1 MRTLYIKT
9 FFYILIF
16 ITSWFGTVLWSQM
29 GQGGQLKPQDID
41 AILNSMTE
49 EDFNNILNEL
59 SKLSP
64 QELEELEKIG
74 RQVLLESGIDPD
86 TGKPLEQKQPASENA
101 SQGSEKVLTQPEVK
115 TAPRV
120 QNPENVELVLNTI
133 ITQINTLRQKAQGND
148 QIARRL
154 SQWAESLNDLVFYIK
169 VINKKEHRER
179 LAIKD
184 FQELFTTLEQLSR
197 NLAANQPQ
205 IVLPEA
211 APLEDDPYLILQL
224 PTSATPEEITQ
235 RYTELKKRYSPK
247 KIKDELKRKN
257 ASKKEI
263 DREVKA
269 AHLTFSLIQDA
280 YDQLHDPKTKTIIDE
295 KHAQSKNDQLSTTS
309 HNALSQVLNAI
320 SNSIYQQKLLEGLQD
335 FLKQFE
341 PEQLAQ
347 KQALEAAQTQRKKE
361 HEELAKAKP
370 ALNPN
375 TGKYDIKYPQQQ
387 PRSSYDNY
395 PSSYGGYGGYGSG
408 SYPSYSDSSSGQKAT
423 PGAKI
428 SEGEGKK
435 GGGGGGGKPTE
446 GKKSEPDDKTK
457 KMLEDLN
464 KKEADK
470 KKKDEEK
477 KIKDL
482 EEKIKK
488 FEDKEKT
495 ATEEKAKAAG
505 KKPGAATPGA
515 APSGAPAAGTA
526 VRTPLS
532 PLLDTV
538 ATDLSKVKKELS
550 SPAMREIM
558 AITKADPRRK
568 LSEAQ
573 LNLLQALLTPL
584 LGHLIEFSNKVQNA
598 SPETVT
604 TLAEQWQALA
614 VEYGNLIT
622 QLQDRMESEFIKYNR
637 DIVIPD
643 QLINLRQYTID
654 PLVQE
659 FNTIAV
665 KLQPRTT
672 ITPPSSPKP
681 TDIDPEAIF

>member
-1 MRTLYIKT
+1 MRTLHIKT

-16 ITSWFGTVLWSQM
+16 ITSWLGIILPAQM
-29 GQGGQLKPQDID
+29 GPGGQLKPQDID

-86 TGKPLEQKQPASENA
+86 TGRPLEQKQPAPENT
-101 SQGSEKVLTQPEVK
+101 SQGSEKIPTQPEVK

-120 QNPENVELVLNTI
+120 QNPENVELVLNAI
-133 ITQINTLRQKAQGND
+133 ITHINALRQKAQGND

-154 SQWAESLNDLVFYIK
+154 SQWAESLNDLIFYIK

-179 LAIKD
+179 LATKD

-205 IVLPEA
+205 IVLPQA

-224 PTSATPEEITQ
+224 PANATPEEITQ
-235 RYTELKKRYSPK
+235 RYSELKKTYSPK
-247 KIKDELKRKN
+247 KIKEDLKRKN

-263 DREVKA
+263 DREVRA

-295 KHAQSKNDQLSTTS
+295 KHTQSKNDQLSATS
-309 HNALSQVLNAI
+309 QNALSQVLNAI

-347 KQALEAAQTQRKKE
+347 KQALEAAQAQRKKE

-370 ALNPN
+370 ALNPH
-375 TGKYDIKYPQQQ
+375 TGKYDIKHPQQQ

-408 SYPSYSDSSSGQKAT
+408 GYPSYSDSSSQKAT

-435 GGGGGGGKPTE
+435 GTGGGGGGGGKPTE
-446 GKKSEPDDKTK
+446 SKKGEPDDKTK

-477 KIKDL
+477 KLKDL
-482 EEKIKK
+482 EEKLKK
-488 FEDKEKT
+488 FEEKEK
-495 ATEEKAKAAG
+495 AAAG
-505 KKPGAATPGA
+505 KKPGAVTPEA
-515 APSGAPAAGTA
+515 SASGASAAGKA

-538 ATDLSKVKKELS
+538 ATDLSNVKKELN

-558 AITKADPRRK
+558 AITKADPRRT

-573 LNLLQALLTPL
+573 LSQLHALLIPL
-584 LGHLIEFSNKVQNA
+584 LGHLIEFRNKVQNA
-598 SPETVT
+598 SPETIAA
-604 TLAEQWQALA
+604 LAEQWQALA
-614 VEYGNLIT
+614 IEYRNLIH
-622 QLQDRMESEFIKYNR
+622 QLQDRIENEFIKYSR
-637 DIVIPD
+637 EIVIPD
-643 QLINLRQYTID
+643 QLINLRQYAID

-659 FNTIAV
+659 FNTIAA

-672 ITPPSSPKP
+672 ITPSSSPKP
-681 TDIDPEAIF
+681 TDINPEAIF